1 MTAAA
6 MFAAVFAVYAAGH
19 QVGDYWVQTHGQA
32 TRKGLP
38 GWVGRRACA
47 AHVATYT
54 LTLAACLALAGW
66 QLHMPLSP
74 VRAAAGLAVSAL
86 THYAADRRRPLE
98 RLAEVL
104 GASLVPGKGDYWH
117 AGDGMATGAAHLDQ
131 AWHWLWL
138 FAAALITTGGL
149 S

>member
-6 MFAAVFAVYAAGH
+6 MFAAVYAAGH
-19 QVGDYWVQTHGQA
+19 QVGDYWVQTRGQELA
-32 TRKGLP
+32 KGLP
-38 GWVGRRACA
+38 GWAGRRACA

-66 QLHMPLSP
+66 QLHMPVNP

-86 THYAADRRRPLE
+86 THYAADQRRPPE
-98 RLAEVL
+98 RLAEML
-104 GASLVPGKGDYWH
+104 GATVPGKGEYWR
-117 AGDGMATGAAHLDQ
+117 AGTGMATGAAHLDQ

-138 FAAALITTGGL
+138 FAAALITAGGL